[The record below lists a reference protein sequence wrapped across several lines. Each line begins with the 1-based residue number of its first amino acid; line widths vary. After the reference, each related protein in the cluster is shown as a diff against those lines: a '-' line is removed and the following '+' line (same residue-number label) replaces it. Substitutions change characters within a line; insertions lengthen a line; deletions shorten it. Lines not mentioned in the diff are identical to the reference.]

1 MIPDALFDPTHYS
14 TVRLPVL
21 EASTLPAWCYT
32 SDAFFERER
41 ERAFAQGWQF
51 VGRTDEVSVGGY
63 LSVETVGG
71 PILLLKDTDGTLRA
85 FANTCRHRGA
95 RLTEGSDTC
104 VRLVCPY
111 HAWSYRLD
119 GSLAGA
125 PGMDATTG
133 FDPETHGLTPIR
145 MAVWAGFV
153 FVCYSQTTPDLQT
166 YFGDMTQRL
175 GSHRFEDFVCVRKR
189 EYDVAA
195 NWKLIAENAM
205 EAYHTGS
212 VHGASLGQQT
222 ARDLETSGHWDSIQV
237 LQETSIAVLPGEQIP
252 FAQVEGLSQE
262 AAAGTYFTTL
272 HPNTQFACVQDSMW
286 WMNYR
291 PIAAN
296 RTIVQSGQ
304 CFPRSTVERADFEQG
319 AAPYFLR
326 WDTGIDEDNI
336 ICQAQQAGLSSLLH
350 KPGRLSERETR
361 VHSLNNWI
369 LDQVL
374 DEDHAPA
381 PHLTWPGHA

>member
-1 MIPDALFDPTHYS
+1 M
-14 TVRLPVL
+14 
-21 EASTLPAWCYT
+21 
-32 SDAFFERER
+32 
-41 ERAFAQGWQF
+41 RAWQF
-51 VGRTDEVSVGGY
+51 VGRVEEVPQGGY
-63 LSVETVGG
+63 RNAETVGG
-71 PILLLKDTDGTLRA
+71 SVLLVRDADGELRA

-95 RLTEGSDTC
+95 RLTQGTGTC

-119 GSLAGA
+119 GSLAAA
-125 PGMDATTG
+125 PGMESNAG
-133 FDPETHGLTPIR
+133 FGAQEHGLTPVR

-153 FVCYSQTTPDLQT
+153 FVCYSQATPGLES

-175 GSHRFEDFVCVRKR
+175 ASHGFEDFVCVRRR

-212 VHGASLGQQT
+212 VHGASLGRQT
-222 ARDLETSGHWDSIQV
+222 ARDLETTGHWDAIQV

-252 FAQVEGLSQE
+252 FAPITGLSEE

-286 WMNYR
+286 WLNYR
-291 PIAAN
+291 PVAPD
-296 RTIVQSGQ
+296 RTILTTGQ
-304 CFPRSTVERADFEQG
+304 CFPRTTVERKDFNAG
-319 AAPYFLR
+319 AEPYFQR
-326 WDTGIDEDNI
+326 WDTGIDEDNT
-336 ICQAQQAGLSSLLH
+336 ICEAQQAGLSNVLH
-350 KPGRLSERETR
+350 RPGPLSEHETR
-361 VHSLNNWI
+361 VHRLNNWI

-374 DEDHAPA
+374 DDDRASRRI
-381 PHLTWPGHA
+381 